1 MTLWYLGMLGL
12 ALVVFSAGVY
22 WLLDRDL
29 SHRMDQSLRAS
40 AESIALSLLH
50 ERAEGETE
58 EEAAASSVREIHLLN
73 QAVAIFDAK
82 GRLFEEKTAP
92 GGAHARLPPID
103 QIPVDSLYIFTAGGE
118 NGSNEGQRVATRRV
132 KIDDAHAP
140 YLVSVSQPLETVT
153 DGLNTLRRS
162 FLIAVPLALLLAGL
176 GGFFL
181 ARKSLAP
188 VVEMSE
194 QARQISAENL
204 DQRLPVA
211 NPRDE
216 LGRLADVFNELLS
229 RLDAS
234 FSLQRQFMADASH
247 ELRTPLSVVRTATQ
261 VTLEMKSREEGEYR
275 DALATIDDQTRRLSR
290 IVDDMFT
297 MARADSG
304 RRPLTLCNI
313 YLDELINE
321 TTRAAGTLA
330 ASKGVMIEAARTPEA
345 LYHGDEDLLRQMLMN
360 LLDNAIKH
368 TPPGGLI
375 RVNLAKFNSI
385 YQVVVADTG
394 EGIPAESQPHI
405 FKRFYRVD
413 KSRSRSN
420 GYANANGSGAGL
432 GLPIALW
439 IAEAHGGTIKL
450 IYSDPAGSAFAVTL
464 PIQPLDGVMKRDQD
478 SLSAH

>member
-1 MTLWYLGMLGL
+1 MVDSIRTRMTLWHVGMLGL

-22 WLLDRDL
+22 WLLDLDL
-29 SHRMDQSLRAS
+29 SHQIDQSLRAS
-40 AESIALSLLH
+40 VESLALSLLH
-50 ERAEGETE
+50 ERTEGETE
-58 EEAAASSVREIHLLN
+58 EEAAHSAVSEIHLLN
-73 QAVAIFDAK
+73 QAAAIFDAK
-82 GRLFEEKTAP
+82 GRLIEEKDAP
-92 GGAHARLPPID
+92 DGAHARLPTID

-118 NGSNEGQRVATRRV
+118 NGRNDSQRVATRRV
-132 KIDDAHAP
+132 KINNAHAP
-140 YLVSVSQPLETVT
+140 YLVAVSQSLETVT
-153 DGLNTLRRS
+153 DGLKKLRRS

-181 ARKSLAP
+181 ASKSLAP

-194 QARQISAENL
+194 RARQISAENL
-204 DQRLPVA
+204 DQRLPVT

-216 LGRLADVFNELLS
+216 IGRLARAFNELLS

-234 FSLQRQFMADASH
+234 FKLQRRFMAYASH
-247 ELRTPLSVVRTATQ
+247 ELRTPLSVMRTATQ
-261 VTLEMKSREEGEYR
+261 VTLEMESREESEYR
-275 DALATIDDQTRRLSR
+275 DALAMIDDQTRRLSR

-304 RRPLTLCNI
+304 RPLALRNL

-321 TTRAAGTLA
+321 TVRAAGTLA
-330 ASKGVMIEAARTPEA
+330 VHKGVRIEAARTPEA
-345 LYHGDEDLLRQMLMN
+345 FYNGDEDLLRQMLLN

-368 TPPGGLI
+368 TPPGGVI
-375 RVNLAKFNSI
+375 RVNLAHLTSF

-394 EGIPAESQPHI
+394 EGIPIKAQPHV
-405 FKRFYRVD
+405 FERFYRVD

-420 GYANANGSGAGL
+420 GKSNANGGAGL

-439 IAEAHGGTIKL
+439 IAEAHGGTIRL

-464 PIQPLDGVMKRDQD
+464 PIQRHDGM
-478 SLSAH
+478 A